1 MSTVNVTCE
10 CCGQRARFAFVAATE
25 ERHLRCARHAIV
37 YAPVF
42 RRALRVALT
51 VGTLLFLI
59 NQADVVLGGQLTT
72 GVAVKGVLTY
82 LVPFSVSTYSA
93 LQINHL

>member
-10 CCGQRARFAFVAATE
+10 CCGRGAQFAFVGATE
-25 ERHLRCARHAIV
+25 ERHPRCARNAIV
-37 YAPVF
+37 YEPVF
-42 RRALRVALT
+42 RRALRFALT

-59 NQADVVLGGQLTT
+59 NQADVVLGGQMTT
-72 GVAVKGVLTY
+72 GVAVKSVLTY

-93 LQINHL
+93 LQINRL